1 MVPHVPSTQ
10 SILLI
15 SVELSYCKGVE
26 KACCTGIVPSQLRHS
41 IISQLILLLL
51 GYTSIGLTE
60 GVKNACYLGF
70 PKGEPKVKNAL
81 CYFLPLVTNHHLGP
95 KTHACLPKLGVRL
108 YDLQG
113 FIQFCMQSL
122 GSFHHIPR
130 TEKFCQVSS
139 LVSKQE

>member
-1 MVPHVPSTQ
+1 MT
-10 SILLI
+10 
-15 SVELSYCKGVE
+15 
-26 KACCTGIVPSQLRHS
+26 
-41 IISQLILLLL
+41 
-51 GYTSIGLTE
+51 GLTE

-81 CYFLPLVTNHHLGP
+81 CHFLPLVTNHHLG
-95 KTHACLPKLGVRL
+95 RL

-113 FIQFCMQSL
+113 FIQYCMQSL
-122 GSFHHIPR
+122 GSFRHIPR